1 MPETGGE
8 YVYLRETYGP
18 LVGFLPGWTTLLV
31 VQAGGMAAVAIVF
44 ARNLDVLLG
53 GGLSQPAIVVTV
65 LAMLAGIN
73 CLGVKAGD
81 GVQAALGAL
90 KFAAIAVLIVAGL
103 FIAPY
108 APHALP
114 AVDAARA
121 PEANLVKSFSAA
133 LIPVVFSY
141 GGWQTANYVAGEM
154 KDGQRNLA
162 RALLVGVLTVVA
174 LYLLVNIAC
183 LRALG
188 IAGLA
193 HDLTPAADVLR
204 LVAGPLG
211 GKLAAAAV
219 ALSAVGFVSQSML
232 TGPRVYFAMARDG
245 LFFRQAA
252 AISQG
257 SRAPVVA
264 IILQAIWTG
273 VLALSGSYDQIL
285 SYVTSMNFLFFG
297 VSASCVFVLRRRE
310 RVSGVALSRGFRAP
324 LFPWTVGL
332 FILACAA
339 VVAASFWINP
349 VNSLVGYALMAC
361 WASRPI
367 STGDAPKRTSLPR
380 HEPAVIDPRNLKS
393 EYMNFAKFGTA
404 ARYNIAS
411 SGVKDALL
419 SDLDLRWDDLA
430 LHGPNAGGY
439 RPLMERIAARFG
451 VDVAHVVMPG
461 GGCSFANHLAMAA
474 MVAPGARVLVE
485 DPTYE
490 LLIDALGYLRADVR
504 RFLDASRR
512 RPGVSTLTG
521 WRRR

>member
-1 MPETGGE
+1 MESSATPTEITRDGLKVAIGFPSAVLLVMGGIVGVGIFVNPAVVAQSLHSPELALTAWIVGGVMAVMGAFVYAELAARMPATGGE

-18 LVGFLPGWTTLLV
+18 LVGFLFGWTTLLV

-53 GGLSQPAIVVTV
+53 GGLSQPAIVVAV
-65 LAMLAGIN
+65 LAVLAAIN

-81 GVQAALGAL
+81 GVQAALGVL
-90 KFAAIAVLIVAGL
+90 KFAAIAALIVAGL
-103 FIAPY
+103 FIAPH
-108 APHALP
+108 APHAAP
-114 AVDAARA
+114 ALAASST
-121 PEANLVKSFSAA
+121 PETNLVKSFGAA

-188 IAGLA
+188 ITGLA
-193 HDLTPAADVLR
+193 HDLTPAADVLHI
-204 LVAGPLG
+204 VAGPLG

-252 AISQG
+252 AISES

-264 IILQAIWTG
+264 IILQAVWTG

-297 VSASCVFVLRRRE
+297 ISASCVFVLRRRD
-310 RVSGVALSRGFRAP
+310 RASGAAAGRGFRAP

-332 FILACAA
+332 FIVICAL
-339 VVAASFWINP
+339 VVIASFWTNP
-349 VNSLVGYALMAC
+349 INSLVGYALMALG
-361 WASRPI
+361 I
-367 STGDAPKRTSLPR
+367 AP
-380 HEPAVIDPRNLKS
+380 
-393 EYMNFAKFGTA
+393 
-404 ARYNIAS
+404 
-411 SGVKDALL
+411 
-419 SDLDLRWDDLA
+419 
-430 LHGPNAGGY
+430 
-439 RPLMERIAARFG
+439 
-451 VDVAHVVMPG
+451 
-461 GGCSFANHLAMAA
+461 
-474 MVAPGARVLVE
+474 
-485 DPTYE
+485 
-490 LLIDALGYLRADVR
+490 YLY
-504 RFLDASRR
+504 
-512 RPGVSTLTG
+512 
-521 WRRR
+521 WRRANKDLVSQ